1 MEQALRDSEKKYH
14 DLYNLT
20 RLIVDNV
27 PDLIWAK
34 GMDDNFVLVNQ
45 AMCNKLLMID
55 RPDEALGK
63 PHGYF
68 AEKERQAGFEHDF
81 GDTCDGSDDVV
92 KETKTPGRFL
102 ESGVVR
108 GQKIVL
114 DVYKAPLFNEDGQII
129 GTVGCG
135 RDVTREQEIEEALRQ
150 SEEQYRLLV
159 KQIPAVVF
167 RGYADW
173 SVDFFDRKI
182 EALSGYSKD
191 DFDSRKVKW
200 CDLIPNEDFDYAQQ
214 KFIDALKTDK
224 SYVRE
229 HRLRRKSG
237 ELIWVQCRG
246 QIFCDDTGKVDYISG
261 MSFDVTDRKRAEL
274 ALQES
279 EQKLANI
286 IDFLPDATLVI
297 DKEGKVIA
305 WNRAMEEMTGIKAED
320 MVGQGNY
327 QYALPFYGK
336 RRPILIDLV
345 LQPREELAKYTG
357 LQKDGLSIAGVA
369 HFPSFRGKEAYLFGK
384 ASVLLDSQGK
394 IVGAIES
401 VRDITDRQKAE
412 AERLRFSKLESLGL
426 LAGGIAHDFNNI
438 LTAIIGNISLAML
451 NPKNEVQVHGRLQE
465 AEVACQ
471 QAQTLARQLLTFAKG
486 GAPIKKITSVAT
498 TIEEAVTL
506 ACRGTQVRGEFQAD
520 DDLWLVE
527 ADPGQIGQV
536 FQNLIINSVQAMP
549 AGGTID
555 IHAANL
561 KQEAAGKLL
570 SPGNYVKI
578 TIRDRGIGIPAEYL
592 PKIFDPYFTTKQSG
606 SGLGLATAYSIIKG
620 HHGEISVESTMGVGT
635 TFHIYLPAS
644 DRKMVLPPRQDK
656 AMLGGKGKILVMDDE
671 EMVRKVLERML
682 ANLGYEAELARDGAE
697 AIEKFSEAEKAGD
710 KFAAVILDLTVPGG
724 IGGKATMVKLLE
736 IDPQVKAIVSSG
748 YSDDP
753 IMSDPQKYGFS
764 GVIAKPYKVMDLS
777 KILHDIIGQKM

>member
-1 MEQALRDSEKKYH
+1 LFEIYGRVSLRRQPERFEIYFKPLARWMNITAYS
-14 DLYNLT
+14 
-20 RLIVDNV
+20 
-27 PDLIWAK
+27 PAK
-34 GMDDNFVLVNQ
+34 EHFIAVFED
-45 AMCNKLLMID
+45 ITD
-55 RPDEALGK
+55 RKRA
-63 PHGYF
+63 
-68 AEKERQAGFEHDF
+68 
-81 GDTCDGSDDVV
+81 
-92 KETKTPGRFL
+92 
-102 ESGVVR
+102 
-108 GQKIVL
+108 
-114 DVYKAPLFNEDGQII
+114 
-129 GTVGCG
+129 
-135 RDVTREQEIEEALRQ
+135 EEALRQ

-167 RGYADW
+167 RGYGDW

-182 EALSGYSKD
+182 EALTGYSKD
-191 DFDSRKVKW
+191 DFDSRRVKG
-200 CDLIPNEDFDYAQQ
+200 CDLIPAEDLDYA
-214 KFIDALKTDK
+214 KRVFLKALKTDQ

-246 QIFCDDTGKVDYISG
+246 QIFCDDSGKMDYSSG
-261 MSFDVTDRKRAEL
+261 VFFDVTDRKRAEL

-279 EQKLANI
+279 ERKLANI

-297 DKEGKVIA
+297 DKEGQVIA

-327 QYALPFYGK
+327 AYGLPFYGK

-345 LQPREELAKYTG
+345 FKPREELAKYTG
-357 LQKDGLSIAGVA
+357 LQREGLSISGVA

-384 ASVLLDSQGK
+384 ASVLLDSQGNT
-394 IVGAIES
+394 IGAIES

-451 NPKNEVQVHGRLQE
+451 NPNNEIQVRGRLQE

-486 GAPIKKITSVAT
+486 GAPVKTITSVAA
-498 TIEEAVTL
+498 TINESVTL
-506 ACRGTQVRGEFQAD
+506 ACRGSQVRCEFQAA

-536 FQNLIINSVQAMP
+536 FQNLIINAIQAMP
-549 AGGTID
+549 AGGTIE
-555 IHAANL
+555 IYAANF
-561 KQEAAGKLL
+561 KQAATGEPL

-578 TIRDRGIGIPAEYL
+578 TIRDQGLGIPAEYL

-606 SGLGLATAYSIIKG
+606 SGLGLATAYSIIKS
-620 HHGEISVESTMGVGT
+620 HHGKISVESTMGVGT
-635 TFHIYLPAS
+635 IFHIYLPAS
-644 DRKMVLPPRQDK
+644 DQVMVLPTGQGKTLPD
-656 AMLGGKGKILVMDDE
+656 GKGKILVMDDE

-682 ANLGYEAELARDGAE
+682 ANLGYEAELAQDGAE
-697 AIEKFSEAEKAGD
+697 AVEIFTEAEKAGN

-724 IGGKATMVKLLE
+724 IGGKETMEKLLV

-753 IMSDPQKYGFS
+753 IMADPQKYGFS

-777 KILHDIIGQKM
+777 KILHGIIGPKM